1 MASMKHRSLRRIL
14 LPALF
19 SLAFLLLAGVAGAP
33 AEAADKKDEA
43 KPDVDYYDQDSWYG
57 NFFKCFQIWR
67 KDLRYSTQSQKN
79 IEAMGNEAYRNGWRK
94 EGGRYF
100 SAVKLTLI
108 MVVFWL
114 WVATST
120 WVNNDAQRQAD
131 LHRVKWNTTLV
142 TSFPLMFLVA
152 LFIPVFWVGF
162 PLLAVGWIIPLLS
175 YIIYRNS
182 KLLEADRVMTP
193 GHIAFLVKRLVG
205 MDVSKPKPMIYLT
218 GAPIEIQASGRRVS
232 EEAKKGRTIAARN
245 QQPGFNHFKE
255 VVYQAIRYNAVM
267 IRITSGP
274 AQAGISFLI
283 DGVWI
288 PLNTVLDPAGKRLVS
303 PQDARGIVRAM
314 KVLVGADVNE
324 HSRRQTGEFRM
335 KYDRKKK
342 MDALLAT
349 QGKGGAEE
357 TLVQLRLLNLPFT
370 NLEELGMTPKRQEMF
385 RKVLAADKGLCIL
398 SAAPGQGL
406 RTFTDVAFN
415 STDRFTR
422 DFVTVEDV
430 QSPQITIENLTKVT
444 YDSGKK
450 ETPMTVLPD
459 VFFKEPKV
467 LLIRDMVNL
476 DTLKLCCEEVGHDR
490 LIFSSFRGI
499 DSADTIMRVLQTGI
513 PRKLFAESLF
523 AVVSQRLIRRLCP
536 HCKEEIPAPPDLIR
550 RLGLNPQSVKT
561 IYRRR
566 VHAPPEPGKRDRYEP
581 CPYCLEIGYWGRA
594 GIYDAIIVN
603 DEIRQVILK
612 NPSAD
617 AIRKAALKSGSRGF
631 FTDGADLIGSGV
643 TSFDEFRRVMQG
655 RNE

>member
-1 MASMKHRSLRRIL
+1 MSPKASFRPKSTAHSIPVRTEHESLKMALKGMKSRTGYSVNMASMKHRSLRRIL

-142 TSFPLMFLVA
+142 TSFPLMFSWR
-152 LFIPVFWVGF
+152 FSSRFSGSGF
-162 PLLAVGWIIPLLS
+162 AFGGRLDYPLS
-175 YIIYRNS
+175 IIYRNS

-288 PLNTVLDPAGKRLVS
+288 PLNTVLDPAGK
-303 PQDARGIVRAM
+303 VRFPL
-314 KVLVGADVNE
+314 KTL
-324 HSRRQTGEFRM
+324 GESF
-335 KYDRKKK
+335 
-342 MDALLAT
+342 
-349 QGKGGAEE
+349 
-357 TLVQLRLLNLPFT
+357 
-370 NLEELGMTPKRQEMF
+370 
-385 RKVLAADKGLCIL
+385 
-398 SAAPGQGL
+398 GQ
-406 RTFTDVAFN
+406 
-415 STDRFTR
+415 
-422 DFVTVEDV
+422 
-430 QSPQITIENLTKVT
+430 
-444 YDSGKK
+444 
-450 ETPMTVLPD
+450 
-459 VFFKEPKV
+459 
-467 LLIRDMVNL
+467 
-476 DTLKLCCEEVGHDR
+476 
-490 LIFSSFRGI
+490 
-499 DSADTIMRVLQTGI
+499 
-513 PRKLFAESLF
+513 
-523 AVVSQRLIRRLCP
+523 
-536 HCKEEIPAPPDLIR
+536 
-550 RLGLNPQSVKT
+550 
-561 IYRRR
+561 
-566 VHAPPEPGKRDRYEP
+566 
-581 CPYCLEIGYWGRA
+581 
-594 GIYDAIIVN
+594 
-603 DEIRQVILK
+603 
-612 NPSAD
+612 
-617 AIRKAALKSGSRGF
+617 
-631 FTDGADLIGSGV
+631 
-643 TSFDEFRRVMQG
+643 
-655 RNE
+655 